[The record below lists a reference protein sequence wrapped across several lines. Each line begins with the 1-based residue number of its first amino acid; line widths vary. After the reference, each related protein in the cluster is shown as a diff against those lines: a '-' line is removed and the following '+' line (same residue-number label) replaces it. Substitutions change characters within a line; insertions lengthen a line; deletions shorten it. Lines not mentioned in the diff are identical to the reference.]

1 MLKQAIPAFFKKL
14 KLNNDARQI
23 ANNIRIDSKKSI
35 ALLRRDNF
43 KLVQK
48 VFEVIYKNFKNF
60 NKIAKQEMGIIYEG
74 FYSEAVEE
82 YIEALT
88 FYQFLSKDK
97 SRGMPKYIKATP
109 EHVIAGIC
117 DFTGELVRKSV
128 NMAKKENLKQ
138 LEKFYKTIDN
148 IAEDLTRIGFRGKLR
163 HKYDEVERNLR
174 RMEQILYDIRLKR

>member
-1 MLKQAIPAFFKKL
+1 MLKQAISGFFKKL
-14 KLNNDARQI
+14 KSGSDARRI
-23 ANNIRIDSKKSI
+23 ANEIRIDSKKSI

-43 KLVQK
+43 KQAKDLFK
-48 VFEVIYKNFKNF
+48 HINNNFKEI
-60 NKIAKQEMGIIYEG
+60 NKVAKQEPGTIYEG

-97 SRGMPKYIKATP
+97 NEMPKYIKATP
-109 EHVIAGIC
+109 EHIIAGIC

-128 NMAKKENLKQ
+128 NLAKKENLKQ
-138 LEKFYKTIDN
+138 LEKFHKTIDN
-148 IAEDLTRIGFRGKLR
+148 IAEELTRIGLRGKLR